1 MNVLLKWTVL
11 GLALYCVGCG
21 SAARPANAY
30 GNAADLMA
38 DMAKKRDKISSF
50 RITGRVDHFGVEHRI
65 QGKIFLFAQLPSKL
79 RVDLLS
85 PFGSTLSVLTV
96 NDGRF
101 AMSDIR
107 EGRYLEGPAEPCNI
121 ARLVRIPLPPED
133 VARVLVGHTPIIDG
147 VAEVIW
153 SDKGYYR
160 VTISDGDRIQRL
172 DVGSDPE
179 VLPLLRSRLE
189 DSQGRIFDMSFER
202 WRPVEGIPVPHEIRV
217 KMPRDGADLLVRYD
231 DDGVE
236 LNVKMP
242 TDAWDH
248 SFPDGADVEHVA
260 CD

>member
-1 MNVLLKWTVL
+1 MNGLLKWTVL
-11 GLALYCVGCG
+11 WLALYCVGCG

-38 DMAKKRDKISSF
+38 DMSVRSDKISSF
-50 RITGRVDHFGVEHRI
+50 RITGRVDHFGKEHRI
-65 QGKIFLFAQLPSKL
+65 QGKVFLFARLPSKL

-107 EGRYLEGPAEPCNI
+107 EDRYLEGPADPCNI

-147 VAEVIW
+147 AAEVIW

-160 VTISDGDRIQRL
+160 VTISDGDRTQLL
-172 DVGSDPE
+172 DVGPDPD

-189 DSQGRIFDMSFER
+189 DSAGQIYDMSFER
-202 WRPVEGIPVPHEIRV
+202 WRSVKGIPIPHEIRI
-217 KMPRDGADLLVRYD
+217 KMPRDDADLLVRYD

-242 TDAWDH
+242 ADAWDH
-248 SFPDGADVEHVA
+248 SFPDGADVEHVT

>member
-1 MNVLLKWTVL
+1 MNGLLKWTVL
-11 GLALYCVGCG
+11 WLALYCVGCG

-38 DMAKKRDKISSF
+38 DMSVRSDKISSF
-50 RITGRVDHFGVEHRI
+50 RITGRVDHFGKEHRI
-65 QGKIFLFAQLPSKL
+65 QGKVFLFARLPSKL

-107 EGRYLEGPAEPCNI
+107 EDRYLEGPADPCNI

-147 VAEVIW
+147 AAEVIW

-172 DVGSDPE
+172 DVGPDPD

-189 DSQGRIFDMSFER
+189 DSAGQIYDMSFER
-202 WRPVEGIPVPHEIRV
+202 WRSVKGIPIPHEIRI
-217 KMPRDGADLLVRYD
+217 KMPRDDADLLVRYD

-242 TDAWDH
+242 ADAWDH
-248 SFPDGADVEHVA
+248 SFPDGADVEHVT